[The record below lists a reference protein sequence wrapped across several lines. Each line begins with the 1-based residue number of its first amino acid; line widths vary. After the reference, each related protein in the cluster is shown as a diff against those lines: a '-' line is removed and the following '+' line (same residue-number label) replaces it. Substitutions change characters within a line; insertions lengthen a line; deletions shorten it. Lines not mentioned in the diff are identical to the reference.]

1 MYVVTKMTLS
11 EIKMNKYDLIERLNN
26 RFTSLEIGLQ
36 DLHQQL
42 EDLPLLAARVFSL
55 PEIEKGTEHQ
65 PINHIPVSV
74 TVGTQARELALQH
87 YQRLFIHHQGQNI
100 SSKAAFRLPGV
111 LCFSVTESQLAACQ
125 QSIQYINQLKIELEH
140 IITVESGLPSEQRFE
155 FVHTHLHGLIT
166 LNTYRTITPLINPS
180 SVRFGW
186 ANKHIIKNVTREEI
200 LTQLN
205 KSLNAGRA
213 VPPFTREQWAEWVN
227 KEINDVKQLPEK
239 ARLKIKR
246 PVKVQPIA
254 RIWYQ
259 EQQKQVQHPCP
270 MPLIAFCHVQSEIEL
285 PKLGE
290 LTDYDVTQIKHKYKP
305 DAKPLRLLLP
315 RLHLYVEIEG

>member
-1 MYVVTKMTLS
+1 M
-11 EIKMNKYDLIERLNN
+11 MNKYDLIDRLNN
-26 RFTSLEIGLQ
+26 RFTTLEAELQ
-36 DLHQQL
+36 ALHQQL
-42 EDLPLLAARVFSL
+42 QDLPLLAARVFSL

-65 PINHIPVSV
+65 PITHIPVRA
-74 TVGTQARELALQH
+74 TVGTPARDLALQH
-87 YQRLFIHHQGQNI
+87 YQRLFIHHQGQNV

-111 LCFSVTESQLAACQ
+111 LCFSVTESQLTTCQ
-125 QSIQYINQLKIELEH
+125 KSIRYINQLKIELEH

-186 ANKHIIKNVTREEI
+186 ANKHIIKNVTCEDI
-200 LTQLN
+200 LAQLN

-213 VPPFTREQWAEWVN
+213 VPPFTREQWVDLISQ
-227 KEINDVKQLPEK
+227 EINDVKQLPEN

-254 RIWYQ
+254 RVWYQ

-270 MPLIAFCHVQSEIEL
+270 MPLIAFCHVESAAEL

-290 LTDYDVTQIKHKYKP
+290 LTDYDADQIKHKYKP
-305 DAKPLRLLLP
+305 NAKPLQLLVP
-315 RLHLYVEIEG
+315 RLHLHVEIEAVDDAHH

>member
-1 MYVVTKMTLS
+1 MTR
-11 EIKMNKYDLIERLNN
+11 YDLIERLNN
-26 RFTSLEIGLQ
+26 RFTSLEMALQ
-36 DLHQQL
+36 LLHQQL
-42 EDLPLLAARVFSL
+42 NTLPLLAARVFSL

-65 PINHIPVSV
+65 PIERISV
-74 TVGTQARELALQH
+74 TATVGNPARDLGLQQ
-87 YQRLFIHHQGQNI
+87 YQRLFIHHQGQNV
-100 SSKAAFRLPGV
+100 SSKAALRLPGV
-111 LCFSVTESQLAACQ
+111 LCFSVTNNQLSECQ
-125 QSIQYINQLKIELEH
+125 KTISEINQLKTELEH

-186 ANKHIIKNVTREEI
+186 ANKHIIKNITREEI
-200 LTQLN
+200 LAQLN

-213 VPPFTREQWAEWVN
+213 VPPFSREQWMELMSI
-227 KEINDVKQLPEK
+227 EINDIQRLPEK
-239 ARLKIKR
+239 TRLKIKR

-254 RIWYQ
+254 RVWYQ

-270 MPLIAFCHVQSEIEL
+270 MPLIAFCQAQSETDM

-290 LTDYDVTQIKHKYKP
+290 LTDYDVSQIKHKYKP
-305 DAKPLRLLLP
+305 KAKPLRLLLP
-315 RLHLYVEIEG
+315 RLHLYIEVDE

>member
-1 MYVVTKMTLS
+1 MA
-11 EIKMNKYDLIERLNN
+11 KYDLIERMNG
-26 RFTSLEIGLQ
+26 RFAALEIALQ
-36 DLHQQL
+36 HLHQQL
-42 EDLPLLAARVFSL
+42 NALPLLAARVFLL

-65 PINHIPVSV
+65 PIEKITV
-74 TVGTQARELALQH
+74 TAKVGNEAKDLGLQH
-87 YQRLFIHHQGQNI
+87 YQRLFIHHQGQNA
-100 SSKAAFRLPGV
+100 SSKAALRLPGV
-111 LCFSVTESQLAACQ
+111 LCFTVSDKQLGECENTIYQ
-125 QSIQYINQLKIELEH
+125 INQLKSELEH

-200 LTQLN
+200 LDQLN

-213 VPPFTREQWAEWVN
+213 VPPFSREQWMALISL
-227 KEINDVKQLPEK
+227 EINDVKRLPENT
-239 ARLKIKR
+239 RLKIKR

-254 RIWYQ
+254 RVWYQ

-270 MPLIAFCHVQSEIEL
+270 MPLIAFCQVQSAAEL

-290 LTDYDVTQIKHKYKP
+290 LTDYDINQIKHKYKP
-305 DAKPLRLLLP
+305 DAKPLRLLVP
-315 RLHLYVEIEG
+315 RLHLYIDVE

>member
-1 MYVVTKMTLS
+1 MKLAYR
-11 EIKMNKYDLIERLNN
+11 NK
-26 RFTSLEIGLQ
+26 
-36 DLHQQL
+36 
-42 EDLPLLAARVFSL
+42 
-55 PEIEKGTEHQ
+55 K
-65 PINHIPVSV
+65 
-74 TVGTQARELALQH
+74 
-87 YQRLFIHHQGQNI
+87 
-100 SSKAAFRLPGV
+100 
-111 LCFSVTESQLAACQ
+111 LCFHHHVGECENTIYQ
-125 QSIQYINQLKIELEH
+125 INQLKSELEH

-200 LTQLN
+200 LAQLN

-213 VPPFTREQWAEWVN
+213 VPPFSREQWMALISL
-227 KEINDVKQLPEK
+227 EINDVKRLPENT
-239 ARLKIKR
+239 RLKIKR

-254 RIWYQ
+254 RVWYQ

-270 MPLIAFCHVQSEIEL
+270 MPLIAFCQEQSAAEL

-290 LTDYDVTQIKHKYKP
+290 LTDYDINQIKHKYKP
-305 DAKPLRLLLP
+305 DAKPLRLLVP
-315 RLHLYVEIEG
+315 RLHLYIDVE

>member
-1 MYVVTKMTLS
+1 
-11 EIKMNKYDLIERLNN
+11 MNKYDLIDRLNN
-26 RFTSLEIGLQ
+26 RFSSLEIELQ
-36 DLHQQL
+36 HLHQQL
-42 EDLPLLAARVFSL
+42 TELPLLAARVFSL

-65 PINHIPVSV
+65 PIEQISVS
-74 TVGTQARELALQH
+74 TTIGNEARDLALQH

-100 SSKAAFRLPGV
+100 SSKAAVRLPGV
-111 LCFSVTESQLAACQ
+111 LCFSVTDNQLNACQ
-125 QSIQYINQLKIELEH
+125 KTIYQINQLKTELEH
-140 IITVESGLPSEQRFE
+140 LITVESGLPSEQRFE

-186 ANKHIIKNVTREEI
+186 ANKHIIKNVTREEV
-200 LTQLN
+200 LAQLN

-213 VPPFTREQWAEWVN
+213 VPPFSREQWMELISL
-227 KEINDVKQLPEK
+227 EINDVQRLPENT
-239 ARLKIKR
+239 RLKIKR

-254 RIWYQ
+254 RVWYQ

-270 MPLIAFCHVQSEIEL
+270 MPLIAFCQVESELEL

-290 LTDYDVTQIKHKYKP
+290 LTDYDANHIKHKYKP
-305 DAKPLRLLLP
+305 DAKPLRLLVP
-315 RLHLYVEIEG
+315 RLYLHVEIEGKNII

>member
-1 MYVVTKMTLS
+1 MA
-11 EIKMNKYDLIERLNN
+11 KYDLIERMNGS
-26 RFTSLEIGLQ
+26 FAALEIALQ
-36 DLHQQL
+36 HLHQQL
-42 EDLPLLAARVFSL
+42 NALPLLAARVFLL

-65 PINHIPVSV
+65 PIEKITV
-74 TVGTQARELALQH
+74 TAKVGNEAKDLGLQH
-87 YQRLFIHHQGQNI
+87 YQRLFIHHQGQNT
-100 SSKAAFRLPGV
+100 SSKAALRLPGV
-111 LCFSVTESQLAACQ
+111 LCFTVSDKQLGECENTIYQ
-125 QSIQYINQLKIELEH
+125 INQLKSELEH

-200 LTQLN
+200 LAQLN

-213 VPPFTREQWAEWVN
+213 VPPFSREQWMALISL
-227 KEINDVKQLPEK
+227 EINDVKRLPENTH
-239 ARLKIKR
+239 LKIKR

-254 RIWYQ
+254 RVWYQ

-270 MPLIAFCHVQSEIEL
+270 MPLIAFCQVQSAAEL

-290 LTDYDVTQIKHKYKP
+290 LTDYDINQIKHKYKP
-305 DAKPLRLLLP
+305 DAKPLRLLVP
-315 RLHLYVEIEG
+315 RLHLYIDVE

>member
-1 MYVVTKMTLS
+1 MA
-11 EIKMNKYDLIERLNN
+11 KYDLIERMNGS
-26 RFTSLEIGLQ
+26 FAALEIALQ
-36 DLHQQL
+36 HLHQQL
-42 EDLPLLAARVFSL
+42 NALPLLAARVFLL

-65 PINHIPVSV
+65 PIEKITV
-74 TVGTQARELALQH
+74 TAKVGNEAKDLGLQH
-87 YQRLFIHHQGQNI
+87 YQRLFIHHQGQNT
-100 SSKAAFRLPGV
+100 SSKAALRLPGV
-111 LCFSVTESQLAACQ
+111 LCFTVSDKQLGECENTIYQ
-125 QSIQYINQLKIELEH
+125 INQLKSELEH

-200 LTQLN
+200 LAQLN

-213 VPPFTREQWAEWVN
+213 VPPFSREQWVALISL
-227 KEINDVKQLPEK
+227 EINDVKRLPENT
-239 ARLKIKR
+239 RLKIKR

-254 RIWYQ
+254 RVWYQ

-270 MPLIAFCHVQSEIEL
+270 MPLIAFCQEQSAAEL

-290 LTDYDVTQIKHKYKP
+290 LTDYDINQIKHKYKP
-305 DAKPLRLLLP
+305 DAKPLRLLVP
-315 RLHLYVEIEG
+315 RLHLYIDVE

>member
-1 MYVVTKMTLS
+1 MA
-11 EIKMNKYDLIERLNN
+11 KYDLIERMNG
-26 RFTSLEIGLQ
+26 RFAALEIALQ
-36 DLHQQL
+36 HLHQQL
-42 EDLPLLAARVFSL
+42 NALPLLAARVFLL

-65 PINHIPVSV
+65 PIEKITV
-74 TVGTQARELALQH
+74 TAKVGNEAKDLGLQH
-87 YQRLFIHHQGQNI
+87 YQRLFIHHQGQNA
-100 SSKAAFRLPGV
+100 SSKAALRLPGV
-111 LCFSVTESQLAACQ
+111 LCFTVSDKQLGECENTIYQ
-125 QSIQYINQLKIELEH
+125 INQLKSELEH

-200 LTQLN
+200 LAQLN

-213 VPPFTREQWAEWVN
+213 VPPFSREQWMALISL
-227 KEINDVKQLPEK
+227 EINDVKRLPENT
-239 ARLKIKR
+239 RLKIKR

-254 RIWYQ
+254 RVWYQ

-270 MPLIAFCHVQSEIEL
+270 MPLIAFCQVQSAAEL

-290 LTDYDVTQIKHKYKP
+290 LTDYDINQIKHKYKP
-305 DAKPLRLLLP
+305 DAKPLRLLVP
-315 RLHLYVEIEG
+315 RLHLYINVE

>member
-1 MYVVTKMTLS
+1 MA
-11 EIKMNKYDLIERLNN
+11 KYDLIERMNG
-26 RFTSLEIGLQ
+26 RFAALEIALQ
-36 DLHQQL
+36 HLHQQL
-42 EDLPLLAARVFSL
+42 NALPLLAARVFLL

-65 PINHIPVSV
+65 PIEKITV
-74 TVGTQARELALQH
+74 TAKVGNEAKDLGLQH
-87 YQRLFIHHQGQNI
+87 YQRLFIHHQGQNA
-100 SSKAAFRLPGV
+100 SSKAALRLPGV
-111 LCFSVTESQLAACQ
+111 LCFTVSDKQLGECENTIYQ
-125 QSIQYINQLKIELEH
+125 INQLKSELEH

-200 LTQLN
+200 LAQLN

-213 VPPFTREQWAEWVN
+213 VPPFSREQWMALISL
-227 KEINDVKQLPEK
+227 EINDVKRLPENTH
-239 ARLKIKR
+239 LKIKR

-254 RIWYQ
+254 RVWYQ

-270 MPLIAFCHVQSEIEL
+270 MPLIAFCQVQSAAEL

-290 LTDYDVTQIKHKYKP
+290 LTDYDINQIKHKYKP
-305 DAKPLRLLLP
+305 DAKPLRLLVP
-315 RLHLYVEIEG
+315 RLHLYIDVE

>member
-1 MYVVTKMTLS
+1 MA
-11 EIKMNKYDLIERLNN
+11 KYDLIERMNGS
-26 RFTSLEIGLQ
+26 FAALEIALQ
-36 DLHQQL
+36 HLHQQL
-42 EDLPLLAARVFSL
+42 NTLPLLAARVFLL

-65 PINHIPVSV
+65 PIEKITV
-74 TVGTQARELALQH
+74 TAKVGNEAKDLGLQH
-87 YQRLFIHHQGQNI
+87 YQRLFIHHQGQNT
-100 SSKAAFRLPGV
+100 SSKAALRLPGV
-111 LCFSVTESQLAACQ
+111 LCFTVSDKQLGECENTIYQ
-125 QSIQYINQLKIELEH
+125 INQLKSELEH

-200 LTQLN
+200 LAQLN

-213 VPPFTREQWAEWVN
+213 VPPFSREQWVALISL
-227 KEINDVKQLPEK
+227 EINDVKRLPENT
-239 ARLKIKR
+239 RLKIKR

-254 RIWYQ
+254 RVWYQ

-270 MPLIAFCHVQSEIEL
+270 MPLIAFCQEQSAAEL

-290 LTDYDVTQIKHKYKP
+290 LTDYDINQIKHKYKP
-305 DAKPLRLLLP
+305 DAKPLRLLVP
-315 RLHLYVEIEG
+315 RLHLYIDVE

>member
-1 MYVVTKMTLS
+1 MA
-11 EIKMNKYDLIERLNN
+11 KYDLIERMNG
-26 RFTSLEIGLQ
+26 RFAALEIALQ
-36 DLHQQL
+36 HLHQQL
-42 EDLPLLAARVFSL
+42 NALPLLAARVFLL

-65 PINHIPVSV
+65 PIEKITV
-74 TVGTQARELALQH
+74 TAKVGNEAKDLGLQH
-87 YQRLFIHHQGQNI
+87 YQRLFIHHQGQNA
-100 SSKAAFRLPGV
+100 SSKAALRLPGV
-111 LCFSVTESQLAACQ
+111 LCFTVSDKQLGECENTIYQ
-125 QSIQYINQLKIELEH
+125 INQLKSELEH

-200 LTQLN
+200 LAQLN

-213 VPPFTREQWAEWVN
+213 VPPFSREQWMALISL
-227 KEINDVKQLPEK
+227 EINDVKRLPENT
-239 ARLKIKR
+239 RLKIKR

-254 RIWYQ
+254 RVWYQ

-270 MPLIAFCHVQSEIEL
+270 MPLIAFCQVQSAAEL

-290 LTDYDVTQIKHKYKP
+290 LTDYDINQIKHKYKP
-305 DAKPLRLLLP
+305 DAKPLRLLVP
-315 RLHLYVEIEG
+315 RLHLYIDVE

>member
-1 MYVVTKMTLS
+1 
-11 EIKMNKYDLIERLNN
+11 MNKYDLIERLNN
-26 RFTSLEIGLQ
+26 RFTALEAGLQ
-36 DLHQQL
+36 GLHQQL

-65 PINHIPVSV
+65 PILYIPVNA
-74 TVGTQARELALQH
+74 TVGTAARDLAIQH
-87 YQRLFIHHQGQNI
+87 YQRLFIHHQGQNV
-100 SSKAAFRLPGV
+100 SSKAALRLPGV
-111 LCFSVTESQLAACQ
+111 VCFSVTESQLATCQ
-125 QSIQYINQLKIELEH
+125 KSIQHIHHLKTELEH

-186 ANKHIIKNVTREEI
+186 ANKHIIKNVTREDV
-200 LTQLN
+200 LAQLN

-213 VPPFTREQWAEWVN
+213 VPPFSREQWVELISQ
-227 KEINDVKQLPEK
+227 EINDVQRLPEQ

-254 RIWYQ
+254 RVWYQ

-270 MPLIAFCHVQSEIEL
+270 MPLIAFCQLQSTAEL

-290 LTDYDVTQIKHKYKP
+290 LTDYDANQIKHKYKP
-305 DAKPLRLLLP
+305 DAKPLQLLVP
-315 RLHLYVEIEG
+315 RLHLYVEI

>member
-1 MYVVTKMTLS
+1 MA
-11 EIKMNKYDLIERLNN
+11 KYDLIERMNGS
-26 RFTSLEIGLQ
+26 FAALEIALQ
-36 DLHQQL
+36 HLHQQL
-42 EDLPLLAARVFSL
+42 NTLPLLAARVFLL

-65 PINHIPVSV
+65 PIEKITV
-74 TVGTQARELALQH
+74 TAKVGNEAKDLGLQH
-87 YQRLFIHHQGQNI
+87 YQRLFIHHQGQNT
-100 SSKAAFRLPGV
+100 SSKAALRLPGV
-111 LCFSVTESQLAACQ
+111 LCFTVSDKQLGECENTIYQ
-125 QSIQYINQLKIELEH
+125 INQLKSELEH

-200 LTQLN
+200 LAQLN

-213 VPPFTREQWAEWVN
+213 VPPFSREQWMALISL
-227 KEINDVKQLPEK
+227 EINDVKRLPENT
-239 ARLKIKR
+239 RLKIKR

-254 RIWYQ
+254 RVWYQ

-270 MPLIAFCHVQSEIEL
+270 MPLIAFCQVQSAAEL

-290 LTDYDVTQIKHKYKP
+290 LTDYDINQIKHKYKP
-305 DAKPLRLLLP
+305 DAKPLRLLVP
-315 RLHLYVEIEG
+315 RLHLYIDVE

>member
-1 MYVVTKMTLS
+1 
-11 EIKMNKYDLIERLNN
+11 MNKYDLIDRLNN
-26 RFTSLEIGLQ
+26 RFTSLEAELQ
-36 DLHQQL
+36 ALHQQL
-42 EDLPLLAARVFSL
+42 QDLPLLAARVFSL

-65 PINHIPVSV
+65 PITHIPVRA
-74 TVGTQARELALQH
+74 TVGTPARDLALQH
-87 YQRLFIHHQGQNI
+87 YQRLFIHHQGQNV
-100 SSKAAFRLPGV
+100 SSKAALRLPGV
-111 LCFSVTESQLAACQ
+111 LCFSVTECQLTVCQ
-125 QSIQYINQLKIELEH
+125 KSIQYINQLKIELEH

-186 ANKHIIKNVTREEI
+186 ANKHIIKNVTREDI
-200 LTQLN
+200 LAQLN

-213 VPPFTREQWAEWVN
+213 VPPFTREQWVDLISQ
-227 KEINDVKQLPEK
+227 EINDVKQLPEN

-254 RIWYQ
+254 RVWYQ

-270 MPLIAFCHVQSEIEL
+270 MPLIAFCHVESAAEL

-290 LTDYDVTQIKHKYKP
+290 LTDYDADQIKHKYKP
-305 DAKPLRLLLP
+305 DAKPLQLLVP
-315 RLHLYVEIEG
+315 RLHLYVDI

>member
-1 MYVVTKMTLS
+1 MA
-11 EIKMNKYDLIERLNN
+11 KYDLIERMNGS
-26 RFTSLEIGLQ
+26 FAALEIALQ
-36 DLHQQL
+36 HLHQQL
-42 EDLPLLAARVFSL
+42 NALPLLAARVFLL

-65 PINHIPVSV
+65 PIEKITV
-74 TVGTQARELALQH
+74 TAKVGNEAKDLGLQH
-87 YQRLFIHHQGQNI
+87 YQRLFIHHQGQNT
-100 SSKAAFRLPGV
+100 SSKAALRLPGV
-111 LCFSVTESQLAACQ
+111 LCFTVSDKQLGECKNTIYQ
-125 QSIQYINQLKIELEH
+125 INQLKSELEH

-200 LTQLN
+200 LAQLN

-213 VPPFTREQWAEWVN
+213 VPPFSREQWVALISL
-227 KEINDVKQLPEK
+227 EINDVKRLPENT
-239 ARLKIKR
+239 RLKIKR

-254 RIWYQ
+254 RVWYQ

-270 MPLIAFCHVQSEIEL
+270 MPLIAFCQVQSAAEL

-290 LTDYDVTQIKHKYKP
+290 LTDYDINQIKHKYKP
-305 DAKPLRLLLP
+305 DAKPLRLLVP
-315 RLHLYVEIEG
+315 RLHLYIDVE

>member
-1 MYVVTKMTLS
+1 MA
-11 EIKMNKYDLIERLNN
+11 KYDLIERMNGS
-26 RFTSLEIGLQ
+26 FAALEIALQ
-36 DLHQQL
+36 HLHQQL
-42 EDLPLLAARVFSL
+42 NTLPLLAARVFLL

-65 PINHIPVSV
+65 PIEKITV
-74 TVGTQARELALQH
+74 TAKVGNEAKDLGLQH
-87 YQRLFIHHQGQNI
+87 YQRLFIHHQGQNT
-100 SSKAAFRLPGV
+100 SSKAALRLPGV
-111 LCFSVTESQLAACQ
+111 LCFTVSDKQLGECENTIYQ
-125 QSIQYINQLKIELEH
+125 INQLKSELEH

-200 LTQLN
+200 LAQLN

-213 VPPFTREQWAEWVN
+213 VPPFSREQWVALISL
-227 KEINDVKQLPEK
+227 EINDVKRLPENT
-239 ARLKIKR
+239 RLKIKR

-254 RIWYQ
+254 RVWYQ

-270 MPLIAFCHVQSEIEL
+270 MPLIAFCQVQSAAEL

-290 LTDYDVTQIKHKYKP
+290 LTDYDINQIKHKYKP
-305 DAKPLRLLLP
+305 DAKPLRLLVP
-315 RLHLYVEIEG
+315 RLHLYIDVE

>member
-1 MYVVTKMTLS
+1 MA
-11 EIKMNKYDLIERLNN
+11 KYDLIERMNGS
-26 RFTSLEIGLQ
+26 FAALEIALQ
-36 DLHQQL
+36 HLHQQL
-42 EDLPLLAARVFSL
+42 NALPLLAARVFLL

-65 PINHIPVSV
+65 PIEKITV
-74 TVGTQARELALQH
+74 TAKVGNEAKDLGLQH
-87 YQRLFIHHQGQNI
+87 YQRLFIHHQGQNA
-100 SSKAAFRLPGV
+100 SSKAALRLPGV
-111 LCFSVTESQLAACQ
+111 LCFTVSDKQLGECENTIYQ
-125 QSIQYINQLKIELEH
+125 INQLKSELEH

-200 LTQLN
+200 LAQLN

-213 VPPFTREQWAEWVN
+213 VPPFSREQWMALISL
-227 KEINDVKQLPEK
+227 EINDVKRLPENT
-239 ARLKIKR
+239 RLKIKR

-254 RIWYQ
+254 RVWYQ

-270 MPLIAFCHVQSEIEL
+270 MPLIAFCQEQSAAEL

-290 LTDYDVTQIKHKYKP
+290 LTDYDINQIKHKYKP
-305 DAKPLRLLLP
+305 DAKPLRLLVP
-315 RLHLYVEIEG
+315 RLHLYIDVE

>member
-1 MYVVTKMTLS
+1 MA
-11 EIKMNKYDLIERLNN
+11 KYDLIERLNS
-26 RFTSLEIGLQ
+26 RFTSLEIALQ
-36 DLHQQL
+36 QLHQQL
-42 EDLPLLAARVFSL
+42 EELPLLAARVFSL

-65 PINHIPVSV
+65 PIERIAVSA
-74 TVGTQARELALQH
+74 TVGNKARDLALQH
-87 YQRLFIHHQGQNI
+87 YQRLFIHHQGQHV
-100 SSKAAFRLPGV
+100 SSKAAVRLPGV
-111 LCFSVTESQLAACQ
+111 LCFAVTDAQLSACEKSLLQ
-125 QSIQYINQLKIELEH
+125 VNQLKTELEH

-186 ANKHIIKNVTREEI
+186 ANKHIIKNVTRAEI
-200 LTQLN
+200 LLQLD

-213 VPPFTREQWAEWVN
+213 VPPLSREQWMELISM
-227 KEINDVKQLPEK
+227 EINDMQRLPEN

-254 RIWYQ
+254 RVWYQ
-259 EQQKQVQHPCP
+259 NQQKQVQHPCP
-270 MPLIAFCHVQSEIEL
+270 MPLIAFCQPQSEQEW

-290 LTDYDVTQIKHKYKP
+290 LTDYDVSQIKHKYKP
-305 DAKPLRLLLP
+305 KAKPLRLLVP
-315 RLHLYVEIEG
+315 RLHLYIEEEPLTD

>member
-1 MYVVTKMTLS
+1 MA
-11 EIKMNKYDLIERLNN
+11 KYDLIERMNG
-26 RFTSLEIGLQ
+26 RFAALEIALQ
-36 DLHQQL
+36 HLHQQL
-42 EDLPLLAARVFSL
+42 NTLPLLAARVFLL

-65 PINHIPVSV
+65 PIEKITV
-74 TVGTQARELALQH
+74 TAKVGNEAKDLGLQH
-87 YQRLFIHHQGQNI
+87 YQRLFIHHQGQNT
-100 SSKAAFRLPGV
+100 SSKAALRLPGV
-111 LCFSVTESQLAACQ
+111 LCFTVSDKQLGECENTIYQ
-125 QSIQYINQLKIELEH
+125 INQLKSELEH

-200 LTQLN
+200 LAQLN

-213 VPPFTREQWAEWVN
+213 VPPFSREQWVALISL
-227 KEINDVKQLPEK
+227 EINDVKRLPENT
-239 ARLKIKR
+239 RLKIKR

-254 RIWYQ
+254 RVWYQ

-270 MPLIAFCHVQSEIEL
+270 MPLIAFCQEQSAAEL

-290 LTDYDVTQIKHKYKP
+290 LTDYDINQIKHKYKP
-305 DAKPLRLLLP
+305 DAKPLRLLVP
-315 RLHLYVEIEG
+315 RLHLYIDVE

>member
-1 MYVVTKMTLS
+1 MA
-11 EIKMNKYDLIERLNN
+11 KYDLIERMNG
-26 RFTSLEIGLQ
+26 RFAALEIALQ
-36 DLHQQL
+36 HLHQQL
-42 EDLPLLAARVFSL
+42 NALPLLAARVFLL

-65 PINHIPVSV
+65 PIEKITV
-74 TVGTQARELALQH
+74 TAKVGNEAKDLGLQH
-87 YQRLFIHHQGQNI
+87 YQRLFIHHQGQNA
-100 SSKAAFRLPGV
+100 SSKAALRLPGV
-111 LCFSVTESQLAACQ
+111 LCFTVSDKQLGECENIIYQ
-125 QSIQYINQLKIELEH
+125 INQLKSELEH

-200 LTQLN
+200 LAQLN

-213 VPPFTREQWAEWVN
+213 VPPFSREQWMALISL
-227 KEINDVKQLPEK
+227 EINDVKRLPENT
-239 ARLKIKR
+239 RLKIKR

-254 RIWYQ
+254 RVWYQ

-270 MPLIAFCHVQSEIEL
+270 MPLIAFCQVQSAAEL

-290 LTDYDVTQIKHKYKP
+290 LTDYDINQIKHKYKP
-305 DAKPLRLLLP
+305 DAKPLRLLVP
-315 RLHLYVEIEG
+315 RLHLYIDVE

>member
-1 MYVVTKMTLS
+1 MA
-11 EIKMNKYDLIERLNN
+11 KYDLIERMNGS
-26 RFTSLEIGLQ
+26 FAALEIALQ
-36 DLHQQL
+36 HLHQQL
-42 EDLPLLAARVFSL
+42 NALPLLAARVFLL

-65 PINHIPVSV
+65 PIEKITV
-74 TVGTQARELALQH
+74 TAKVGNEAKDLGLQH
-87 YQRLFIHHQGQNI
+87 YQRLFIHHQGQNT
-100 SSKAAFRLPGV
+100 SSKAALRLPGV
-111 LCFSVTESQLAACQ
+111 LCFTVSDKQLGECENTIYQ
-125 QSIQYINQLKIELEH
+125 INQLKSELEH

-200 LTQLN
+200 LAQLN

-213 VPPFTREQWAEWVN
+213 VPPFSREQWVALISL
-227 KEINDVKQLPEK
+227 EINDVKRLPENT
-239 ARLKIKR
+239 RLKIKR

-254 RIWYQ
+254 RVWYQ

-270 MPLIAFCHVQSEIEL
+270 MPLIAFCQVQSAAEL

-290 LTDYDVTQIKHKYKP
+290 LTDYDINQIKHKYKP
-305 DAKPLRLLLP
+305 DAKPLRLLVP
-315 RLHLYVEIEG
+315 RLHLYIDVE

>member
-1 MYVVTKMTLS
+1 
-11 EIKMNKYDLIERLNN
+11 MNKYDLIDRLNN
-26 RFTSLEIGLQ
+26 RFALLEVGLQ

-55 PEIEKGTEHQ
+55 PEIAKGTEHQ
-65 PINHIPVSV
+65 PINHISV
-74 TVGTQARELALQH
+74 RTTVGTQARDLALQH

-100 SSKAAFRLPGV
+100 SSKAALRLPGV
-111 LCFSVTESQLAACQ
+111 LCFSVTESQLTACQ
-125 QSIQYINQLKIELEH
+125 KSIQHINQLKTELEH
-140 IITVESGLPSEQRFE
+140 IVTVESGLPSEQRFE
-155 FVHTHLHGLIT
+155 FIHTHLHGLIT

-200 LTQLN
+200 LAQLN

-213 VPPFTREQWAEWVN
+213 VPPLTCEQWAEMIN
-227 KEINDVKQLPEK
+227 QEINDVLQLPEK

-270 MPLIAFCHVQSEIEL
+270 MPLIAFCQMQSDAEL

-290 LTDYDVTQIKHKYKP
+290 LTDYDASQIKHKYKP
-305 DAKPLRLLLP
+305 EAKPLRLLVP
-315 RLHLYVEIEG
+315 RLHLHLEIEE

>member
-1 MYVVTKMTLS
+1 MA
-11 EIKMNKYDLIERLNN
+11 KYDLIERMNG
-26 RFTSLEIGLQ
+26 RFAALEIALQ
-36 DLHQQL
+36 HLHQQL
-42 EDLPLLAARVFSL
+42 NALPLLAARVFLL

-65 PINHIPVSV
+65 PIEKITV
-74 TVGTQARELALQH
+74 TAKVGNEAKDLGLQH
-87 YQRLFIHHQGQNI
+87 YQRLFIHHQGQNA
-100 SSKAAFRLPGV
+100 SSKAALRLPGV
-111 LCFSVTESQLAACQ
+111 LCFTVSDKQLGECENTIYQ
-125 QSIQYINQLKIELEH
+125 INQLKSELEH

-200 LTQLN
+200 LAQLN

-213 VPPFTREQWAEWVN
+213 VPSFSREQWMALISL
-227 KEINDVKQLPEK
+227 EINDVKRLPENT
-239 ARLKIKR
+239 RLKIKR

-254 RIWYQ
+254 RVWYQ

-270 MPLIAFCHVQSEIEL
+270 MPLIAFCQVQSAAEL

-290 LTDYDVTQIKHKYKP
+290 LTDYDINQIKHKYKP
-305 DAKPLRLLLP
+305 DAKPLRLLVP
-315 RLHLYVEIEG
+315 RLHLYIDVE

>member
-1 MYVVTKMTLS
+1 MA
-11 EIKMNKYDLIERLNN
+11 KYDLIERMNG
-26 RFTSLEIGLQ
+26 RFAALEIALQ
-36 DLHQQL
+36 HLHQQL
-42 EDLPLLAARVFSL
+42 NALPLLAARVFLL

-65 PINHIPVSV
+65 PIEKITV
-74 TVGTQARELALQH
+74 TAKVGNEAKDLGLQH
-87 YQRLFIHHQGQNI
+87 YQRLFIHHQGQNA
-100 SSKAAFRLPGV
+100 SSKAALRIPGV
-111 LCFSVTESQLAACQ
+111 LCFTVSDKQLGECENTIYQ
-125 QSIQYINQLKIELEH
+125 INQLKSELEH

-200 LTQLN
+200 LAQLN

-213 VPPFTREQWAEWVN
+213 VPPFSREQWMALISL
-227 KEINDVKQLPEK
+227 EINDVKRLPENT
-239 ARLKIKR
+239 RLKIKR

-254 RIWYQ
+254 RVWYQ

-270 MPLIAFCHVQSEIEL
+270 MPLIAFCQVQSAAEL

-290 LTDYDVTQIKHKYKP
+290 LTDYDINQIKHKYKP
-305 DAKPLRLLLP
+305 DAKPLRLLVP
-315 RLHLYVEIEG
+315 RLHLYIDVE

>member
-1 MYVVTKMTLS
+1 MA
-11 EIKMNKYDLIERLNN
+11 KYDLIERMNGS
-26 RFTSLEIGLQ
+26 FAALEIAL
-36 DLHQQL
+36 DHLHQQL
-42 EDLPLLAARVFSL
+42 NALPLLAARVFSL

-65 PINHIPVSV
+65 PIEKISV
-74 TVGTQARELALQH
+74 TAKVGNKAKELGLQH
-87 YQRLFIHHQGQNI
+87 YQRLFIHHQGQNA
-100 SSKAAFRLPGV
+100 SSKAALRLPGV
-111 LCFSVTESQLAACQ
+111 LCFSVSDRQLGECENTIAQ
-125 QSIQYINQLKIELEH
+125 INQLKSELEH

-200 LTQLN
+200 LVQLN

-213 VPPFTREQWAEWVN
+213 VPPFSREQWMELISL
-227 KEINDVKQLPEK
+227 EINDVKRLPENT
-239 ARLKIKR
+239 RLKIKR

-254 RIWYQ
+254 RVWYQ

-270 MPLIAFCHVQSEIEL
+270 MPLIAFCQVQSAAEL

-290 LTDYDVTQIKHKYKP
+290 LIDYDINQIKHKYKP
-305 DAKPLRLLLP
+305 DAKPLRLLVP
-315 RLHLYVEIEG
+315 RLHLYIDVE

>member
-1 MYVVTKMTLS
+1 MALF
-11 EIKMNKYDLIERLNN
+11 EIIMNKYDLIDRLNN
-26 RFTSLEIGLQ
+26 RFALLEVGLQ

-55 PEIEKGTEHQ
+55 PEIAKGTEHQ
-65 PINHIPVSV
+65 PINHISV
-74 TVGTQARELALQH
+74 RATVGTQARDLALQH

-100 SSKAAFRLPGV
+100 SSKAALRLPGV

-125 QSIQYINQLKIELEH
+125 KSIQHINQLKTELEH
-140 IITVESGLPSEQRFE
+140 IVTVESGLPSEQRFE

-200 LTQLN
+200 LAQLN

-213 VPPFTREQWAEWVN
+213 VPPLTREQWAEMIN
-227 KEINDVKQLPEK
+227 QEISDVLQLPEK

-270 MPLIAFCHVQSEIEL
+270 MPLIAFCQMQSDAEL

-290 LTDYDVTQIKHKYKP
+290 LTDYDASQIKHKYKP
-305 DAKPLRLLLP
+305 EAKPLRLLVP
-315 RLHLYVEIEG
+315 RLHLHLEIEK

>member
-1 MYVVTKMTLS
+1 MA
-11 EIKMNKYDLIERLNN
+11 KYDLIERMNGS
-26 RFTSLEIGLQ
+26 FAALEIAL
-36 DLHQQL
+36 DHLHQQL
-42 EDLPLLAARVFSL
+42 NALPLLAARVFSL

-65 PINHIPVSV
+65 PIEKISV
-74 TVGTQARELALQH
+74 TAKVGNEAKELGLQH
-87 YQRLFIHHQGQNI
+87 YQRLFIHHQGQNA
-100 SSKAAFRLPGV
+100 SSKAALRLPGV
-111 LCFSVTESQLAACQ
+111 LCFSVSDKQLGECENTIAQ
-125 QSIQYINQLKIELEH
+125 INQLKNELEH

-200 LTQLN
+200 LVQLN

-213 VPPFTREQWAEWVN
+213 VPPFSREQWMELISL
-227 KEINDVKQLPEK
+227 EINDVKRLPENT
-239 ARLKIKR
+239 RLKIKR

-254 RIWYQ
+254 RVWYQ

-270 MPLIAFCHVQSEIEL
+270 MPLIAFCQVQSAAEL

-290 LTDYDVTQIKHKYKP
+290 LIDYDINQIKHKYKP
-305 DAKPLRLLLP
+305 DAKPLRLLVP
-315 RLHLYVEIEG
+315 RLHLYIDVE